1 MDAHLGQ
8 LQASVSG
15 AAALPVWCMCP
26 RRGAGGTRD
35 TLGQACGH
43 RTGCSAALEGASPT
57 PCSFLSC
64 CGAEGAGWEPPAW
77 GVGKGL
83 LPSPIPRLPRK
94 AAPGRACCQHSYS
107 WPSSAHSSA
116 LRESAVISS
125 VIKGL
130 GKCSTSLKKQE
141 NNNNDDLY
149 SGMLPSGVR
158 IALSAFRIRKLFMPQ
173 PRQRN
178 GGRIPASPG
187 SELSA
192 LPPPGSTH
200 ACSPQDSLCLV
211 TGLHLG
217 GDVEGGV

>member
-1 MDAHLGQ
+1 M
-8 LQASVSG
+8 
-15 AAALPVWCMCP
+15 
-26 RRGAGGTRD
+26 
-35 TLGQACGH
+35 
-43 RTGCSAALEGASPT
+43 GCSAVLEGASPI
-57 PCSFLSC
+57 PGSFHAC
-64 CGAEGAGWEPPAW
+64 RGAEGAGWEPPAW

-83 LPSPIPRLPRK
+83 LPSTIPRLPCK

-158 IALSAFRIRKLFMPQ
+158 IALNAFRLRKLFMLQ

-178 GGRIPASPG
+178 GGHIPASSG
-187 SELSA
+187 SEPSA

-200 ACSPQDSLCLV
+200 ACSPPYGLCLV
-211 TGLHLG
+211 TGLHLWG
-217 GDVEGGV
+217 EVEGGV